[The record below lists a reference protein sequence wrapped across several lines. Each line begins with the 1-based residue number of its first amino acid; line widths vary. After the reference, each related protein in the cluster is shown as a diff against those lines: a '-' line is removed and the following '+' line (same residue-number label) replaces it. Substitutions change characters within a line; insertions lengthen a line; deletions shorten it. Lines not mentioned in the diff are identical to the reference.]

1 MIIQPVKKTDKCFE
15 LQLEETIE
23 EAEIFFK
30 NKGIIYQAELKH
42 NIPLKHFNDAVK
54 EYIKL
59 KFGDKYEEVIKRIPR
74 MIIKYNAFFEE
85 GKNTYKE
92 L

>member
-1 MIIQPVKKTDKCFE
+1 MIIQTLKNTDKYFE

-23 EAEIFFK
+23 EAEVFFK

-42 NIPLKHFNDAVK
+42 NIPPKHFNDTVK

-59 KFGDKYEEVIKRIPR
+59 KFGDKYQDVIKHIPR
-74 MIIKYNAFFEE
+74 IIIKYNAFFEE
-85 GKNTYKE
+85 GKDTYKE